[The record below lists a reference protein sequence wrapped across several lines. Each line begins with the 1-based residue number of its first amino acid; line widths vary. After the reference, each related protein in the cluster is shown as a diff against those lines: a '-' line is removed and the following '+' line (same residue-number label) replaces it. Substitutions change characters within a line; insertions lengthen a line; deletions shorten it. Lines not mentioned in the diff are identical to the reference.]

1 MSNLPPDK
9 AKRVRDLVKVPQVA
23 LDLARRF
30 EAAGRSLSLVGGSVR
45 DAVLGRADAKQ
56 DLDFAT
62 DAKPDEVVEI
72 VRGWHEGQWL
82 VGIEFGTVGVQKN
95 GLRLEITTFRSE
107 RYPHDSR
114 HPVVVPVATIEADL
128 SRRDFTINAMALKLP
143 ERSFVDPFDGLADL
157 AAKRLRTPLTPEESF
172 SDDPL
177 RMLRAARFVAQ
188 LGVAPDSNLV
198 EAMRS
203 QRHRLKIVSAE
214 RVREELVKIVSAP
227 GASKGLDLAVETG
240 LADIFL
246 PELPALRLEQ
256 DPIHRH
262 KDVYRHTLAVL
273 DKLIASDPGP
283 EPDVELR
290 LAGLLHDIGK
300 PATRRYEGGK
310 VSFHHHEVVGAQ
322 MAERR
327 LRALRFPNDQV
338 DTIVALV
345 EMHLRFHT
353 FRMGW
358 SDSAVRRYVRDA
370 GPLLDGLNR
379 LVRAD
384 CTTRNPFKARQLAAA
399 IDELEERIAR
409 LAAEEDL
416 KRIRPPLD
424 GHEVMSH
431 LGIPPGP
438 LVGKALDYLLE
449 VRLDRGEIPREEAF
463 RLLDEWAIQTGI
475 KEDRTDGP
483 A

>member
-1 MSNLPPDK
+1 MSGLPPDK
-9 AKRVRDLVKVPQVA
+9 AKRVRELVQVAPVA

-30 EAAGRSLSLVGGSVR
+30 AGEGKSLYLVGGSVR
-45 DAVLGRADAKQ
+45 DAVAGRAVK

-62 DAKPDEVVEI
+62 DAKPDQVVEI
-72 VRGWHEGQWL
+72 VHGWHEGQWL
-82 VGIEFGTVGVQKN
+82 VGIEFGTVGVQKA
-95 GLRLEITTFRSE
+95 GVRLEITTFRSE
-107 RYPHDSR
+107 RYPEDSR
-114 HPVVVPVATIEADL
+114 HPDVVPVGTIEEDL
-128 SRRDFTINAMALKLP
+128 ARRDFTINAMALKLP
-143 ERSFVDPFDGLADL
+143 ELSFVDPHGGLADL
-157 AAKRLRTPLTPEESF
+157 AEKRLRTPLTPEESF

-188 LGVAPDSNLV
+188 LDVAPESVLV
-198 EAMRS
+198 EAMRA
-203 QRHRLKIVSAE
+203 QRGRLAIVSRE
-214 RVREELVKIVSAP
+214 RVQDELVKIISAP
-227 GASKGLDLAVETG
+227 GASKGLDLAVQTE
-240 LADIFL
+240 LAEEFL
-246 PELPALRLEQ
+246 PELPALRLSQ

-273 DKLIASDPGP
+273 DKLIASEP
-283 EPDVELR
+283 EPAPDVELR

-300 PATRRYEGGK
+300 PATRRIEDGK
-310 VSFHHHEVVGAQ
+310 VSFHHHEVVGAK

-327 LRALRFPNDQV
+327 LRELRFPS
-338 DTIVALV
+338 DTIETVTALV

-370 GPLLDGLNR
+370 GPLLDRLNR

-416 KRIRPPLD
+416 KRIRPSLD
-424 GHEVMSH
+424 GNDVMTH

-438 LVGKALDYLLE
+438 VIGEALAYLLE
-449 VRLDRGEIPREEAF
+449 VRLDRGEIPRAEALE
-463 RLLDEWAIQTGI
+463 LLDAWAATH
-475 KEDRTDGP
+475 TP
-483 A
+483 APPAPA

>member
-1 MSNLPPDK
+1 MSGLPPDK
-9 AKRVRDLVKVPQVA
+9 AKRVRELVKVPPVA
-23 LDLARRF
+23 IELSRLF
-30 EAAGRSLSLVGGSVR
+30 ERAGKSLYLVGGSVR
-45 DAVLGRADAKQ
+45 DAVLGRVSRS

-62 DAKPDEVVEI
+62 DAKPAQVVEL

-82 VGIEFGTVGVQKN
+82 VGIEFGTVGVQKS
-95 GLRLEITTFRSE
+95 GVRLEITTFRSE
-107 RYPHDSR
+107 RYPADSR
-114 HPVVVPVATIEADL
+114 HPEVVPVATIEADL

-143 ERSFVDPFDGLADL
+143 ERTFVDPYGGLEDL
-157 AAKRLRTPLTPEESF
+157 AARRLRTPLTPEESF

-188 LGVAPDSNLV
+188 LGVAPEEALLD
-198 EAMRS
+198 AMRA
-203 QRHRLKIVSAE
+203 QRRRLAIVSAE
-214 RVREELVKIVSAP
+214 RIRDELMKILSAS
-227 GASKGLDLAVETG
+227 GASKGLDVAVDTELAEE
-240 LADIFL
+240 FL

-256 DPIHRH
+256 DPIHQH
-262 KDVYRHTLAVL
+262 KDVYRHTLAVV
-273 DKLIASDPGP
+273 DKLIASDPDP
-283 EPDVELR
+283 EDPDVVLR

-300 PATRRYEGGK
+300 PATRRYDGGK

-327 LRALRFPNDQV
+327 LRALRFPNDV
-338 DTIVALV
+338 VEPVVALV

-370 GPLLDGLNR
+370 GPLLDRLNR

-384 CTTRNPFKARQLAAA
+384 CTTRNRFKARQLAAA
-399 IDELEERIAR
+399 IDELEERIAH

-424 GHEVMSH
+424 GNDVMQH

-438 LVGKALDYLLE
+438 TVGKALNHLLE
-449 VRLDRGEIPREEAF
+449 LRLDRGEIPREEALH
-463 RLLDEWAIQTGI
+463 LLEEWAVENGI
-475 KEDRTDGP
+475 TNPKG
-483 A
+483 

>member
-1 MSNLPPDK
+1 VSKLPPDK
-9 AKRVRDLVKVPQVA
+9 ARRVRDLVKLPDVVF
-23 LDLARRF
+23 DLADKF
-30 EAAGRSLSLVGGSVR
+30 AGAGRALYVVGGSVR
-45 DAVLGRADAKQ
+45 DSVLGKPVTDI
-56 DLDFAT
+56 DFAT
-62 DAKPDEVVEI
+62 DAKPDEVVEL

-82 VGIEFGTVGVQKN
+82 VGIEFGTVGVQKA
-95 GLRLEITTFRSE
+95 GHRLEITTFRSE
-107 RYPHDSR
+107 RYPPDSR
-114 HPVVVPVATIEADL
+114 QPSVTPVTTIEADL

-143 ERSFVDPFDGLADL
+143 ERTFVDPYGGLEDL
-157 AAKRLRTPLTPEESF
+157 AAKRLRTPLSPEESF

-188 LGVAPDSNLV
+188 LGVTPDEALV
-198 EAMRS
+198 DAMRE
-203 QRHRLKIVSAE
+203 QRGRLAIVSAE
-214 RVREELVKIVSAP
+214 RIRDELIKILAAP
-227 GASKGLDLAVETG
+227 GASKGLDLAVQTD
-240 LADIFL
+240 LAEEFL

-256 DPIHRH
+256 DPIHHH
-262 KDVYRHTLAVL
+262 KDVYLHTLAVV

-300 PATRRYEGGK
+300 PATRKFEAGK
-310 VSFHHHEVVGAQ
+310 VMFHHHEVVGAK

-327 LRALRFPNDQV
+327 LRELRFPNDSV
-338 DTIVALV
+338 DTVTQLV

-370 GPLLDGLNR
+370 GPLLDKLNR

-384 CTTRNPFKARQLAAA
+384 CTTRNRFKARQLATA
-399 IDELEERIAR
+399 IDELEERIAH

-424 GHEVMSH
+424 GNDVMQH
-431 LGIPPGP
+431 LDIPPGRV
-438 LVGKALDYLLE
+438 VGEALAHLLE
-449 VRLDRGEIPREEAF
+449 IRLDRGEIPREEAF
-463 RLLDEWAIQTGI
+463 ALLDEWAAKTGI
-475 KEDRTDGP
+475 EKKS
-483 A
+483 

>member
-1 MSNLPPDK
+1 MSKLPPDK
-9 AKRVRDLVKVPQVA
+9 AKRVRELVKLPDVA
-23 LDLARRF
+23 RELAGRF
-30 EAAGRSLSLVGGSVR
+30 VAAGRSLYVVGGSVR
-45 DAVLGRADAKQ
+45 DSVLGKPIDEM
-56 DLDFAT
+56 DFAT
-62 DAKPDEVVEI
+62 DAKPDEVVEL

-82 VGIEFGTVGVQKN
+82 VGIEYGTVGVQKA
-95 GLRLEITTFRSE
+95 GHRLEITTFRSE
-107 RYPHDSR
+107 RYPPDSR
-114 HPVVVPVATIEADL
+114 RPEVMPVATIEADL

-143 ERSFVDPFDGLADL
+143 ELTFIDPYGGLEDL
-157 AAKRLRTPLTPEESF
+157 AAKRLRTPLSPEESF

-188 LGVAPDSNLV
+188 LGMTPDAPV
-198 EAMRS
+198 IEAMRE
-203 QRHRLKIVSAE
+203 QRHRLAIVSAE
-214 RVREELVKIVSAP
+214 RIRDELVKILAAP
-227 GASKGLDLAVETG
+227 GASRGLDLTAQTD
-240 LADIFL
+240 LAEEFL

-256 DPIHRH
+256 DPIHHH
-262 KDVYRHTLAVL
+262 KDVYLHTLAVV

-300 PATRRYEGGK
+300 PATRKFEGGK
-310 VSFHHHEVVGAQ
+310 VSFHHHEVVGAR

-327 LRALRFPNDQV
+327 LRELRFPSDVVEEVSQ
-338 DTIVALV
+338 LV

-370 GPLLDGLNR
+370 GPLLDRLNR

-384 CTTRNPFKARQLAAA
+384 CTTRNRFKVRQLAAA

-424 GHEVMSH
+424 GNEVMTH

-438 LVGKALDYLLE
+438 VVGKALAHLLE
-449 VRLDRGEIPREEAF
+449 LRLDLGEIPKEEALRF
-463 RLLDEWAIQTGI
+463 LDEWAS
-475 KEDRTDGP
+475 KEGL